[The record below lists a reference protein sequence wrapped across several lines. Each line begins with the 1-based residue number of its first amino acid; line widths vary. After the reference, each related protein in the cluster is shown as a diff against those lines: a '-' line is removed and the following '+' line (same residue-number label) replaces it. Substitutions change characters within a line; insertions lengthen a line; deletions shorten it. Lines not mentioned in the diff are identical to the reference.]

1 MLRADCRCKRPRRR
15 GAVVVLAAV
24 IMSVMVGMLAF
35 AVDIGYIELSRTQL
49 QAAADSS
56 ALAGAASVNLS
67 RADMETVAKRFADA
81 NMVAGR
87 KVQLQS
93 RDIEYGTWDAGART
107 FTPSPTPSNA
117 VRVTVRTDDDTG
129 GKTKLFFAR
138 IFNVD
143 SLRQQASAV
152 ATVNPRDICFVV
164 DLSGSMND
172 DTQPDNTA
180 GINSNFAS
188 HGYPTIGSDLL
199 NQVYADFG
207 FNCTYPNEPS
217 QWIGKPLGVSS
228 SGNPLTTMTANG
240 GVLTKSSIP
249 AQYRIKNN
257 DSTAVRKQKAYS
269 WAMDVQM
276 PQVIAAAKPKPNS
289 TTNYAYWANYLD
301 SNYTQIGYRTYV
313 QFMMYNGRDLR
324 PDGVNYTPLSQFSP
338 NCPWHSESTDGG
350 VFSFPPREQPTHAA
364 RRAIIAAI
372 DLIKDRNDNIS
383 DMEQRDWVSIVTFDS
398 LSSGGPKVLVPL
410 TGDYDTAMATC
421 PRLQAC
427 SDNGASTA
435 TETGLMMAY
444 NHIKPESKGGHG
456 REATNK
462 IVVLLTDGMPN
473 LYSSSSNTIHNYI
486 GSNPSSNFYGNKNPQ
501 DAALM
506 QTSIMQGDRWS
517 LYPVGI
523 GLGCDYNFMD
533 RMGRMGATANKDGQ
547 SPRGS
552 GNPADYEQRLK
563 EIFENIITNPKLRL
577 VQ

>member
-1 MLRADCRCKRPRRR
+1 
-15 GAVVVLAAV
+15 LAA
-24 IMSVMVGMLAF
+24 IILSVMVGMLAF

-56 ALAGAASVNLS
+56 ALAAAASVNLS
-67 RADMETVAKRFADA
+67 RTDMETVAKRFADA
-81 NMVAGR
+81 NAAAGR
-87 KVQLQS
+87 QVQLLS
-93 RDIEYGTWDAGART
+93 NDIEYGTWDAGTRT

-117 VRVTVRTDDDTG
+117 VRVTVRTADNTG

-143 SLRQQASAV
+143 SLEQEASAV

-172 DTQPDNTA
+172 DTDPDNTA
-180 GINSNFAS
+180 SINSTFAGQ
-188 HGYPTIGSDLL
+188 GYPTIGSELL
-199 NQVYADFG
+199 NQIYTDFG
-207 FNCTYPNEPS
+207 FNCTYPSEPV
-217 QWIGKPLGVSS
+217 QWIGQPLGVGS
-228 SGNPLTTMTANG
+228 SGNPLTTITKNG
-240 GVLTKSSIP
+240 GVLTQSSIP
-249 AQYRIKNN
+249 SKYRIKSS

-276 PQVIAAAKPKPNS
+276 PQVMPAAKPTPNS
-289 TTNYAYWANYLD
+289 ATNYAYWANYLD
-301 SNYTQIGYRTYV
+301 SNYRQIGYRSYLN
-313 QFMMYNGRDLR
+313 FMNANGRDLK
-324 PDGVNYTPLSQFSP
+324 PDGANLTPLSASSP

-372 DLIKDRNDNIS
+372 NLIKSRNNTIS
-383 DMEQRDWVSIVTFDS
+383 DMNQRDWVSIVTFDRIG
-398 LSSGGPKVLVPL
+398 SGSPNLLVPL
-410 TGDYDTAMATC
+410 TGNYDTAMGIC

-427 SDNGASTA
+427 GENGASTA
-435 TETGLMMAY
+435 TETGLIAAY
-444 NHIKPESKGGHG
+444 NHIKPQSQGGQG

-473 LYSSSSNTIHNYI
+473 LYSSSSNTISNYI
-486 GSNPSSNFYGNKNPQ
+486 SSHPSDNFYGNKNPQ

-523 GLGCDYNFMD
+523 GLGTDYGFMD
-533 RMGRMGATANKDGQ
+533 RMARMGTTASKSGE

-552 GNPADYEQRLK
+552 GNPAEYEERLRQ
-563 EIFENIITNPKLRL
+563 IFENIITNPKLRL